1 MTTPV
6 KPLPTYVQLGAGAFA
21 GVVEIACLYPLDV
34 VKTRLQIQRV
44 SAGKA
49 QYSGTVDT
57 LTQIVRQEGF
67 SRLYRGIGPLFLLEA
82 PKRAVKFGANDF
94 WGKFYCKMFNVK
106 EKTQGITMLTGCS
119 AGATESLLVVPF
131 ELVKIR
137 LQDRSQAHL
146 YNGPI
151 DVVRTIVKQHGY
163 TGLYTGLWSTMV
175 RHMLWNGGY
184 FSTIFKMQSML
195 PKATTSSERLRN
207 NLISGT
213 LGGFIGTTLNTPADV
228 VKTRIQNADYVKGT
242 PAKYRGAFTGMLLIY
257 KEEGFR
263 ALYKGYTPKVRIR
276 EATFESI

>member
-6 KPLPTYVQLGAGAFA
+6 KPLPTYIQLGAGAFA

-34 VKTRLQIQRV
+34 VKTRLQIQRI
-44 SAGKA
+44 SEGKA

-57 LTQIVRQEGF
+57 LTQIVRQEG
-67 SRLYRGIGPLFLLEA
+67 
-82 PKRAVKFGANDF
+82 ANDF
-94 WGKFYCKMFNVK
+94 WGKTYCKIFNVK

-137 LQDRSQAHL
+137 LQDRSQAHM

-151 DVVRTIVKQHGY
+151 DVVRSIVKQHGY
-163 TGLYTGLWSTMV
+163 TGLYNGLWSTMV

-195 PKATTSSERLRN
+195 PKANTSGERLRN

-228 VKTRIQNADYVKGT
+228 VKTRIQNTDYVKGT

-263 ALYKGYTPKVRIR
+263 ALYKGFTPKVRTCDN
-276 EATFESI
+276 ALESI